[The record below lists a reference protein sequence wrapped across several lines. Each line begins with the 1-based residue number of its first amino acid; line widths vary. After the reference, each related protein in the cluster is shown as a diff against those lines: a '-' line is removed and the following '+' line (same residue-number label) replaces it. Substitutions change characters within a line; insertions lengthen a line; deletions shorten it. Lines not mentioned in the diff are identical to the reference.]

1 MTQEKH
7 SCYQETRIS
16 KIEAQ
21 LDNKKEKID
30 DVNKD
35 YYHLRDQLEGINN
48 SVIELTT
55 IMKENNNRRKEADA
69 EITQLKKEVT
79 QLTQTM
85 QTLKWIIGVGVPV
98 VCTVLTFAIEYLF

>member
-1 MTQEKH
+1 MTHEKH

-69 EITQLKKEVT
+69 EITQLKK
-79 QLTQTM
+79 
-85 QTLKWIIGVGVPV
+85 
-98 VCTVLTFAIEYLF
+98 